1 LTPFFQRQQ
10 IAKYHSYYALSSASP
25 KEGGKLFCY
34 RPAEGTVTELAD
46 LTAVCDGG
54 DAAISDDVTKEGES
68 LTSSLVQGK
77 SHVPFF
83 EDAASGVLYF
93 GTHVGYYA
101 SVDGME
107 VLPTAETL
115 PPGITT

>member
-1 LTPFFQRQQ
+1 LQNTN
-10 IAKYHSYYALSSASP
+10 SYYALSSASP

-46 LTAVCDGG
+46 LTAVCDG
-54 DAAISDDVTKEGES
+54 DAGISGSDDVTKEGES

-83 EDAASGVLYF
+83 DDAASGVLYF